1 MSIYFMYF
9 LLTQHTRCKQEQCT
23 PWCILSVPFHQVCCF
38 RKKLIFTAV
47 YWVAD
52 LECTLPQNKKE
63 IVSTFGDSNSLQY
76 AICIFPKFQMH
87 SKVQF
92 TNSFSKKKFLCF
104 EQYVSTIQDCIDHCW
119 LHKLLNSCMT
129 PQRKTCQ
136 STCTSYNVSYH
147 LVCYNELWTY

>member
-1 MSIYFMYF
+1 MSVYFMYF
-9 LLTQHTRCKQEQCT
+9 LLITQHTRCKQEQCT
-23 PWCILSVPFHQVCCF
+23 PWCILSVPFHYLSVLFQ
-38 RKKLIFTAV
+38 KKTYFHCSILGSRFGMYST
-47 YWVAD
+47 
-52 LECTLPQNKKE
+52 LEQRRNCINFWRQQQ
-63 IVSTFGDSNSLQY
+63 S

-136 STCTSYNVSYH
+136 STCTSYDVSYH
-147 LVCYNELWTY
+147 LVCYKELWTY